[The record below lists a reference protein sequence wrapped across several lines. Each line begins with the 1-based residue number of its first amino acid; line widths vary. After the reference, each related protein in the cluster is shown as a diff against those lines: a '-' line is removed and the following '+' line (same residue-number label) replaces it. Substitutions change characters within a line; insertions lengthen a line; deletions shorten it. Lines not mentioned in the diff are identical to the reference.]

1 MADDVLDCDEVRGRT
16 RARRDRGFSL
26 VEVIVTITLMAVVLV
41 PIMSAVA
48 ASVKSSSRGRSAAQV
63 ETALVNAADR
73 VNRAG
78 MGCDYSIYVQAAVMS
93 QGWDSDR
100 AAVET
105 SYYVPDP
112 DTPSEDGSWVAQPC
126 ETGMSSPRDG
136 LVQRVVISVTS
147 PDGAIRREIQVV
159 KSDV

>member
-1 MADDVLDCDEVRGRT
+1 MADAMSRDEVVRGRT
-16 RARRDRGFSL
+16 RAGRDRGFSL
-26 VEVIVTITLMAVVLV
+26 IEVIVTITLMAVVLV

-93 QGWDSDR
+93 QGWSSDR
-100 AAVET
+100 ASVDTA
-105 SYYVPDP
+105 YYVPDP
-112 DTPSEDGSWVAQPC
+112 DTPSEDGTWVDQPC

-147 PDGAIRREIQVV
+147 PDGAIRREIQVI